1 MNMMD
6 GKVKEVLVGLLR
18 ELARQIHSM
27 DAGEYGEMIS
37 GTAKLEVRVVGTKKQ
52 AQNPK
57 HSRLSDDEMHDLVE
71 TLRMTRT
78 RDEGHQLLD
87 QRIRSKHDMARLAKK
102 LDVPVQKSDSND
114 QIRARV
120 IESTIGFRIRSA
132 AIQGVVGETSNKPA
146 E

>member
-1 MNMMD
+1 MNTTD
-6 GKVKEVLVGLLR
+6 GKAKEVLVALLR

-27 DAGEYGEMIS
+27 DEAEFAEMIS
-37 GTAKLEVRVVGTKKQ
+37 GTAKLELRVVGTKKQ
-52 AQNPK
+52 AHIHK
-57 HSRLSDDEMHDLVE
+57 HNKLSDDEMHQLVE

-78 RDEGHQLLD
+78 RDEGHQILD

-102 LDVPVQKSDSND
+102 LDVPVQKSDSAE

-132 AIQGVVGETSNKPA
+132 AIQGVGGARPKEPGE
-146 E
+146 